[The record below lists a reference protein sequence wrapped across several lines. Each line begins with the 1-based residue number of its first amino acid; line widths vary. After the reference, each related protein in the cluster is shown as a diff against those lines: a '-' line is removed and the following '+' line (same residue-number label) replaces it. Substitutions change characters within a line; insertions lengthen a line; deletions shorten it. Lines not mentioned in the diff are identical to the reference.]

1 MNKSTRTGRTDQFV
15 TKHGYSRMKER
26 MGLGKK
32 ATERMTLKAF
42 NEGIT
47 SYELKKGHL
56 KDYLNRKEKNPGSAQ
71 CVKVYGQTVYFFVTD
86 GKDKI
91 GLITAYQLPRD
102 LQKEAIDQQKL
113 LKMAC

>member
-1 MNKSTRTGRTDQFV
+1 MNKSTRTGKTDPFV

-42 NEGIT
+42 YEGIT
-47 SYELKKGHL
+47 CNELKKGHL
-56 KDYLNRKEKNPGSAQ
+56 KEYLSQKEKLPGSAQ

-91 GLITAYQLPRD
+91 GLITVFQLPKD
-102 LQKEAIDQQKL
+102 LQKEAIDQQKA
-113 LKMAC
+113 LKTAC